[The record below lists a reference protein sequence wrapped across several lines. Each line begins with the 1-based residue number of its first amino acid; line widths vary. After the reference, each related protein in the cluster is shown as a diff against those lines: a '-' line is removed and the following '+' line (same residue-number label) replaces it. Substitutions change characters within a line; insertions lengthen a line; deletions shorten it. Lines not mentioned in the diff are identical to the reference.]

1 MYVFYVS
8 VPQNLLVRGSNV
20 VPGSKK
26 RILRCEEGV
35 DDGDV
40 VSPLNEEIPYEV
52 ASQIMYVSGLL
63 QVNWIATLSRN

>member
-1 MYVFYVS
+1 MFSMYQY
-8 VPQNLLVRGSNV
+8 LRTYLVRGSNV

-26 RILRCEEGV
+26 RILRYEEGV
-35 DDGDV
+35 DDDDV